1 MKGVSNILEY
11 QGSGYFHFC
20 LFVGFV
26 ASNGYHTH
34 SNGRSTQYT
43 PHQRVSDYKSRF
55 CGHCNTHTDIKEAVF
70 IGDRGNYV
78 AAGSDDGN
86 VFIWERAS
94 GNLVRVL
101 RGDSSIVNCI
111 QWNPATPT
119 LATSGIENV
128 VRIWE
133 PESQDRLELEC
144 DHVEPESDSA
154 AGLGPKPDPV
164 SRVGPDSRRVVSDLV
179 RVCKDNQHRMG
190 VDPFEVMLMRM
201 GFRLQAMA
209 EEGAAEGNRPAEQE
223 GPGGG
228 GRGEAMDEEADLGWV
243 NNPSNCRQ
251 S

>member
-1 MKGVSNILEY
+1 M
-11 QGSGYFHFC
+11 
-20 LFVGFV
+20 
-26 ASNGYHTH
+26 
-34 SNGRSTQYT
+34 
-43 PHQRVSDYKSRF
+43 
-55 CGHCNTHTDIKEAVF
+55 
-70 IGDRGNYV
+70 

-119 LATSGIENV
+119 MATSGIENV

-133 PESQDRLELEC
+133 PEIRDRLEPEC
-144 DHVEPESDSA
+144 DLMELESDSPS
-154 AGLGPKPDPV
+154 GVCSEPDST
-164 SRVGPDSRRVVSDLV
+164 SRVEPDSSRVISNFVK
-179 RVCKDNQHRMG
+179 VCKDNQHRMG

-209 EEGAAEGNRPAEQE
+209 EEGGVEGHRPAEGE

-228 GRGEAMDEEADLGWV
+228 QGEAMVDDEGEFRWI

>member
-1 MKGVSNILEY
+1 MFIFL
-11 QGSGYFHFC
+11 
-20 LFVGFV
+20 L

-34 SNGRSTQYT
+34 SNGRSTPFT
-43 PHQRVSDYKSRF
+43 PQQHVSDYKSRF

-86 VFIWERAS
+86 VFIWERSS

-101 RGDSSIVNCI
+101 LGDSSIVNCI

-119 LATSGIENV
+119 MATSGIENV

-133 PESQDRLELEC
+133 PGSRERLEPEFDQTGMELE
-144 DHVEPESDSA
+144 S
-154 AGLGPKPDPV
+154 GP
-164 SRVGPDSRRVVSDLV
+164 GRVVSDLV
-179 RVCKDNQHRMG
+179 KVCKDNQHRMG

-209 EEGAAEGNRPAEQE
+209 EEGSAEGQPRYQQPADQE
-223 GPGGG
+223 GEGPG
-228 GRGEAMDEEADLGWV
+228 GRGEAMDEEGDLRWV
-243 NNPSNCRQ
+243 NNPANCRQ

>member
-1 MKGVSNILEY
+1 MIIIVYS
-11 QGSGYFHFC
+11 
-20 LFVGFV
+20 FV
-26 ASNGYHTH
+26 ASNGYHSH
-34 SNGRSTQYT
+34 SNGRSTPFT
-43 PHQRVSDYKSRF
+43 PQQQVSDYKSRF

-86 VFIWERAS
+86 IFIWERTS

-119 LATSGIENV
+119 MATSGIENV

-133 PESQDRLELEC
+133 PGSKGRLEPEC
-144 DHVEPESDSA
+144 DGTGTELESD
-154 AGLGPKPDPV
+154 
-164 SRVGPDSRRVVSDLV
+164 RVVSDRV
-179 RVCKDNQHRMG
+179 KVCKDNQHRMG

-201 GFRLQAMA
+201 GFRIQAMA
-209 EEGAAEGNRPAEQE
+209 EEGSAEGHRHQQPMEQ
-223 GPGGG
+223 GGGAG
-228 GRGEAMDEEADLGWV
+228 GRGEAMDEEGEMRWM
-243 NNPSNCRQ
+243 NNASNCRQ